1 MQNIYLIR
9 KFEKTSHKVSFQMNL
24 PTVKESF
31 VVLKVCT
38 MYLVGIIFAYWWD
51 KVLKAGPVAV
61 VIIALFYYRVLGY
74 TNPH

>member
-31 VVLKVCT
+31 VVLKVPC
-38 MYLVGIIFAYWWD
+38 LVLFAFWWD
-51 KVLKAGPVAV
+51 KVLKAGPVAGC
-61 VIIALFYYRVLGY
+61 IILTLFYYRVLGY

>member
-31 VVLKVCT
+31 VVLKVPC
-38 MYLVGIIFAYWWD
+38 LVLFAFWWD

-61 VIIALFYYRVLGY
+61 VILTLFCYRVLKY
-74 TNPH
+74 RNTH